1 MTVPSPP
8 VIGMD
13 GFTLLGAIPVGL
25 QVWGEEPGGVALRW
39 ANHDDAREVGR
50 SAALAALDGEDVERV
65 EDCGEAGWCRVRA
78 RALGDGSVMVT
89 LEDFT
94 EVRERERLNA
104 AIVEN
109 LQDGV
114 IVVDL
119 SGRITRANPSAA
131 EFCRVPLDEL
141 VGARLR
147 DVPIEL
153 RRRGGARLEASA
165 SPVRRALAGETVRG
179 VLVQIERA
187 DGTALWAEV
196 DASPLTEV
204 DGRPYGALS
213 TYTDVTGRIERERRI
228 LQEADTDELTGV
240 ANRRTMQRM
249 LGAALARA
257 RAHGLLV
264 AVLVLDLDGFKD
276 LNDRLGHAA
285 GDEALR
291 EMAARLR
298 HAVRERDLVAR
309 AGGDEFVVVLPDLP
323 PVDGV
328 ADEAVARMQA
338 AFAEPLEMAGGRV
351 RLAASVG
358 MACFPD
364 DGVDADELLAAADRA
379 MYVRKGSG
387 RFARRAS

>member
-1 MTVPSPP
+1 
-8 VIGMD
+8 MD

-25 QVWGEEPGGVALRW
+25 QIWGEEPGGVSLRW

-50 SAALAALDGEDVERV
+50 SAAVAALAGSDVDTV
-65 EDCGEAGWCRVRA
+65 EDCGETGWCRVRA
-78 RALGDGSVMVT
+78 RSLGNGTVMVS

-94 EVRERERLNA
+94 DVHQREQIDA
-104 AIVEN
+104 SIVEN
-109 LQDGV
+109 LQDGIV
-114 IVVDL
+114 VVDL
-119 SGRITRANPSAA
+119 AGRVTRANQAA
-131 EFCRVPLDEL
+131 ADLFGVGPCGL
-141 VGARLR
+141 VGTRLR
-147 DVPIEL
+147 DLPVEL

-179 VLVQIERA
+179 VLVQVERA
-187 DGTALWAEV
+187 DGTALWVEV
-196 DASPLTEV
+196 DASPLADP

-213 TYTDVTGRIERERRI
+213 TFTDVTGRVERERRI

-240 ANRRTMQRM
+240 ANRRALQRM
-249 LGAALARA
+249 LSAALARA
-257 RAHGLLV
+257 RAHGHVV
-264 AVLVLDLDGFKD
+264 AVLMLDLDGFKG

-323 PVDGV
+323 PGDGV
-328 ADEAVARMQA
+328 ADEAWARVQA

-364 DGVDADELLAAADRA
+364 DADDVDGLLTVADRA
-379 MYVRKGSG
+379 MYTRKPSG
-387 RFARRAS
+387 RFARRAV

>member
-1 MTVPSPP
+1 

-50 SAALAALDGEDVERV
+50 SAALAALDGEDVETV

-78 RALGDGSVMVT
+78 RVLGDGSVMVT
-89 LEDFT
+89 LE
-94 EVRERERLNA
+94 ELCEMREERLNA

-119 SGRITRANPSAA
+119 GGRITRANPSAA

-187 DGTALWAEV
+187 DRTALWAEV
-196 DASPLTEV
+196 DASPLTEA

-213 TYTDVTGRIERERRI
+213 TYTDVTGRVERERRI

-240 ANRRTMQRM
+240 ANRRALQRM
-249 LGAALARA
+249 LAAALARA
-257 RAHGLLV
+257 RAHGLVV
-264 AVLVLDLDGFKD
+264 AVLVLDLDGFKE

-323 PVDGV
+323 PVDAV
-328 ADEAVARMQA
+328 ADEALARVQA

-387 RFARRAS
+387 RFVRRAS

>member
-1 MTVPSPP
+1 

-25 QVWGEEPGGVALRW
+25 QIWGEEPGGVSLRW
-39 ANHDDAREVGR
+39 ANHDDARDVGR
-50 SAALAALDGEDVERV
+50 SAAVAALGGEDVDAV

-78 RALGDGSVMVT
+78 RPLGNGTVLVS

-94 EVRERERLNA
+94 DVREREQIDA

-109 LQDGV
+109 LQDGLV
-114 IVVDL
+114 VVDL
-119 SGRITRANPSAA
+119 AGRITRANRAA
-131 EFCRVPLDEL
+131 AALFGAGPLEL
-141 VGARLR
+141 VGTRLR
-147 DVPIEL
+147 DLPVEL

-179 VLVQIERA
+179 VLVQVERA
-187 DGTALWAEV
+187 DGTALWVEV
-196 DASPLTEV
+196 DASPLAEA

-213 TYTDVTGRIERERRI
+213 TFTDVTGRVERERRI

-240 ANRRTMQRM
+240 ANRRALQRM
-249 LGAALARA
+249 LCAALARA
-257 RAHGLLV
+257 RAHGQVV
-264 AVLVLDLDGFKD
+264 AVLVLDLDGFKG

-323 PVDGV
+323 PGDAV
-328 ADEAVARMQA
+328 ADEAAARVQA

-364 DGVDADELLAAADRA
+364 DADDVDELLAVADRA
-379 MYVRKGSG
+379 MYRRKGSG
-387 RFARRAS
+387 RFVRRAS

>member
-1 MTVPSPP
+1 
-8 VIGMD
+8 MD

-25 QVWGEEPGGVALRW
+25 QIWGEEPGGVSLRW

-50 SAALAALDGEDVERV
+50 SAAVAALGGDDVDAV

-78 RALGDGSVMVT
+78 RPLGNGTVLVS

-94 EVRERERLNA
+94 DVREREQIDA

-109 LQDGV
+109 LQDGLV
-114 IVVDL
+114 VVDL
-119 SGRITRANPSAA
+119 AGRITRANRAA
-131 EFCRVPLDEL
+131 AALFGAGPLEL
-141 VGARLR
+141 VGTRLR
-147 DVPIEL
+147 DLPLEL

-179 VLVQIERA
+179 VLVQVERA
-187 DGTALWAEV
+187 DGTALWVDV
-196 DASPLTEV
+196 DASPLTEA
-204 DGRPYGALS
+204 DGRPYGALG
-213 TYTDVTGRIERERRI
+213 TFTDVTGRVERERRI

-240 ANRRTMQRM
+240 ANRRALGRM
-249 LGAALARA
+249 LSAALARA
-257 RAHGLLV
+257 RAHEHVV
-264 AVLVLDLDGFKD
+264 AVLVLDLDGFKQ

-323 PVDGV
+323 PGDGI
-328 ADEAVARMQA
+328 ADEAAARVQA

-364 DGVDADELLAAADRA
+364 DADDVDELLAVADRA
-379 MYVRKGSG
+379 MYRRKGSG
-387 RFARRAS
+387 RFLRRAS

>member
-1 MTVPSPP
+1 

-25 QVWGEEPGGVALRW
+25 QVWGEEPGGVGLRW

-50 SAALAALDGEDVERV
+50 SAALAALAGEDVETV
-65 EDCGEAGWCRVRA
+65 EDCGEAGCCRVRA
-78 RALGDGSVMVT
+78 RVLGDGTVMVT
-89 LEDFT
+89 LE
-94 EVRERERLNA
+94 ELSEMRGERLNA

-131 EFCRVPLDEL
+131 EFCRVPLDDM
-141 VGARLR
+141 VGTRLR

-153 RRRGGARLEASA
+153 RRRGGARLEPSA

-213 TYTDVTGRIERERRI
+213 TFTDVTGRIERERRI

-328 ADEAVARMQA
+328 ADEAVARVQA

>member
-1 MTVPSPP
+1 
-8 VIGMD
+8 
-13 GFTLLGAIPVGL
+13 
-25 QVWGEEPGGVALRW
+25 
-39 ANHDDAREVGR
+39 
-50 SAALAALDGEDVERV
+50 
-65 EDCGEAGWCRVRA
+65 
-78 RALGDGSVMVT
+78 
-89 LEDFT
+89 
-94 EVRERERLNA
+94 
-104 AIVEN
+104 
-109 LQDGV
+109 
-114 IVVDL
+114 
-119 SGRITRANPSAA
+119 
-131 EFCRVPLDEL
+131 
-141 VGARLR
+141 
-147 DVPIEL
+147 
-153 RRRGGARLEASA
+153 
-165 SPVRRALAGETVRG
+165 VRRALAGETVRG

-240 ANRRTMQRM
+240 ANRRTLQRM
-249 LGAALARA
+249 LAAALARA

-328 ADEAVARMQA
+328 ADEAVARVQD
-338 AFAEPLEMAGGRV
+338 AFAEPLAMAGGRV

>member
-1 MTVPSPP
+1 
-8 VIGMD
+8 MD

-25 QVWGEEPGGVALRW
+25 QIWGQEPGGVSLRW

-50 SAALAALDGEDVERV
+50 SAAVAALAGRDVDTV
-65 EDCGEAGWCRVRA
+65 EDCGATGWCRVRA
-78 RALGDGSVMVT
+78 RSLGNGTVMVS

-94 EVRERERLNA
+94 DVHHREQIDA
-104 AIVEN
+104 SIVEN
-109 LQDGV
+109 LQDGLL
-114 IVVDL
+114 VVDL
-119 SGRITRANPSAA
+119 AGRITRANHAAA
-131 EFCRVPLDEL
+131 ELFGVDPCEL
-141 VGARLR
+141 VGTRLR
-147 DVPIEL
+147 DLPVEL

-179 VLVQIERA
+179 VLVQVERA
-187 DGTALWAEV
+187 DGTALWVEV
-196 DASPLTEV
+196 DASPLADP

-213 TYTDVTGRIERERRI
+213 TFTDVTGRVERERRI

-240 ANRRTMQRM
+240 ANRRALQRM
-249 LGAALARA
+249 LCAALARA
-257 RAHGLLV
+257 RAHGHVV
-264 AVLVLDLDGFKD
+264 AVLMLDLDGFKD

-323 PVDGV
+323 PGDGV
-328 ADEAVARMQA
+328 ADEAAARVQA

-364 DGVDADELLAAADRA
+364 DADDVDELLAVADRA
-379 MYVRKGSG
+379 MYRRKGSG
-387 RFARRAS
+387 RFVRRAS

>member
-1 MTVPSPP
+1 
-8 VIGMD
+8 MD

-50 SAALAALDGEDVERV
+50 AAALAALDGEDVETV
-65 EDCGEAGWCRVRA
+65 KDCGDAGWCRVRA
-78 RALGDGSVMVT
+78 RALGDGGVVVT
-89 LEDFT
+89 LE
-94 EVRERERLNA
+94 ERSEMRGERLNA
-104 AIVEN
+104 AIVES

-114 IVVDL
+114 IVVDM
-119 SGRITRANPSAA
+119 SGRIVRANDAAA
-131 EFCRVPLDEL
+131 ELCGVPLGEL

-179 VLVQIERA
+179 VLVQVERD
-187 DGTALWAEV
+187 DGSALWVEV
-196 DASPLTEV
+196 DASPLTEA
-204 DGRPYGALS
+204 DGRLYGALS
-213 TYTDVTGRIERERRI
+213 TYTDVTGRVERERRI

-240 ANRRTMQRM
+240 ANRRALQRM

-257 RAHGLLV
+257 RAHGLMV
-264 AVLVLDLDGFKD
+264 AVLVLDLDGFKE

-323 PVDGV
+323 LADG
-328 ADEAVARMQA
+328 AAGEAAARVQA

-358 MACFPD
+358 MACFP
-364 DGVDADELLAAADRA
+364 VDAEDADGLLAAADRA
-379 MYVRKGSG
+379 MYTRKGSG
-387 RFARRAS
+387 RFVRRAS

>member
-1 MTVPSPP
+1 
-8 VIGMD
+8 
-13 GFTLLGAIPVGL
+13 
-25 QVWGEEPGGVALRW
+25 
-39 ANHDDAREVGR
+39 
-50 SAALAALDGEDVERV
+50 
-65 EDCGEAGWCRVRA
+65 
-78 RALGDGSVMVT
+78 
-89 LEDFT
+89 
-94 EVRERERLNA
+94 
-104 AIVEN
+104 
-109 LQDGV
+109 
-114 IVVDL
+114 VVDL
-119 SGRITRANPSAA
+119 GGRVTRANGAA
-131 EFCRVPLDEL
+131 AKLCRVPLDEL
-141 VGARLR
+141 VGSRLR

-179 VLVQIERA
+179 VLVRVERG

-196 DASPLTEV
+196 DASPLTEA

-213 TYTDVTGRIERERRI
+213 TYTDVTGRVERERRI

-240 ANRRTMQRM
+240 ANRRTMHRM

-257 RAHGLLV
+257 RAHGLVV
-264 AVLVLDLDGFKD
+264 AVLVLDLDGFKE

-323 PVDGV
+323 PADGV
-328 ADEAVARMQA
+328 ADEATARVQA

-358 MACFPD
+358 TACFPQ
-364 DGVDADELLAAADRA
+364 DGLDAHDLLEAADRA

-387 RFARRAS
+387 RFVRKAG